1 MKSMSTKTFT
11 NHESEQIAR
20 EFIGALDPAATTQFT
35 YRADVEGLAERLRDG
50 TPFFE
55 IIEAAEIPYGCH
67 CSDLYVPDTE
77 AVRALLRAFP
87 LYEKNAR
94 RFTNRKE
101 PHKGERW
108 IEIPFAFI
116 PWWKARAR

>member
-1 MKSMSTKTFT
+1 MSTKTYT

-35 YRADVEGLAERLRDG
+35 YRAEVEGLAGRLEDG
-50 TPFFE
+50 ATLFDL
-55 IIEAAEIPYGCH
+55 IEAAGIEFGSH
-67 CSDLYVPDTE
+67 SSDLYIPDTE
-77 AVRALLRAFP
+77 ATRILLRAFP
-87 LYEKNAR
+87 LDEKNAR
-94 RFTNRKE
+94 RFTNQKE

-108 IEIPFAFI
+108 IEIPFAFL